1 MTDLSEIAQ
10 HCEEATGPD
19 RSIDGMIAI
28 AVGATMPDEP
38 AGWPPKYTASLD
50 AAMSL
55 KPSGWCVDAGTGGGE
70 YIYGPWARC
79 FPDDRRGQS
88 AGTGNRNAATMALA
102 ICSAALRARY
112 APVPQS

>member
-1 MTDLSEIAQ
+1 MTDFNEIAD
-10 HCEEATGPD
+10 HCEKAAGPD
-19 RSIDGMIAI
+19 RSIDGMIAM
-28 AVGATMPDEP
+28 AVGASMPDDP

-55 KPSGWCVDAGTGGGE
+55 KPDGWCIDAGTGGGD

-79 FPDDRRGQS
+79 FPDTHQGQS

-102 ICSAALRARY
+102 ICSAALRAIG
-112 APVPQS
+112 AAVSHS